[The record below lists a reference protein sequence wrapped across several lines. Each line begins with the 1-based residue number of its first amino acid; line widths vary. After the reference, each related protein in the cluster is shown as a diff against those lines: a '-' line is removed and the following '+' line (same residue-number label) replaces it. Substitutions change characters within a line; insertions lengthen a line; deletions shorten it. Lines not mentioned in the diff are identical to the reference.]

1 MILQHLK
8 IEIIQRILFGNI
20 PGGLTY
26 LFDKVWTWNSVS
38 CFRNL
43 LLADWYCDCGFFF
56 FFFKKTNKQTKTMST
71 RFNIAPP
78 PHVKVR
84 WVEGKVMGSRA
95 IQWLTFRMHR
105 NFIWG
110 VVPMSYPCYTRVVTV
125 SYLPYHVIIFQKLLL
140 SLYHTRVHVN
150 VLAS

>member
-1 MILQHLK
+1 MILMKNYDSATSQDW
-8 IEIIQRILFGNI
+8 IIQRILFGNI
-20 PGGLTY
+20 HGGLTY
-26 LFDKVWTWNSVS
+26 LLDKVWKFAFGW
-38 CFRNL
+38 L
-43 LLADWYCDCGFFF
+43 ILWLWFFF
-56 FFFKKTNKQTKTMST
+56 FFLNKQTKIMST

-110 VVPMSYPCYTRVVTV
+110 VVPMSYPCCTCVVTV

-140 SLYHTRVHVN
+140 SLYHTCVRVN

>member
-1 MILQHLK
+1 
-8 IEIIQRILFGNI
+8 
-20 PGGLTY
+20 
-26 LFDKVWTWNSVS
+26 
-38 CFRNL
+38 
-43 LLADWYCDCGFFF
+43 
-56 FFFKKTNKQTKTMST
+56 MST

-140 SLYHTRVHVN
+140 SLYHTRVRVN
-150 VLAS
+150 GLASLANLTKIN

>member
-1 MILQHLK
+1 
-8 IEIIQRILFGNI
+8 
-20 PGGLTY
+20 
-26 LFDKVWTWNSVS
+26 
-38 CFRNL
+38 
-43 LLADWYCDCGFFF
+43 
-56 FFFKKTNKQTKTMST
+56 MST

-84 WVEGKVMGSRA
+84 WIEGKVMGSRA

-110 VVPMSYPCYTRVVTV
+110 VVPMSYPCCTCVVTV

-140 SLYHTRVHVN
+140 SLYQTCVRVN
-150 VLAS
+150 VLASQANLPKINLKKKLSFWLFWSCPNLKCSESYKMDTNNIGWQILNVVIVQCKQVRIQLLP